1 MEIEGRKSKNIGV
14 ITLGGQEYDIFIA
27 KSEEQKRQGLQNFK
41 SLPKDE
47 GMLFV
52 INESN
57 PVETFFHMHNV
68 PFPLDMVFMDDEFK
82 VLDVKRGNPED
93 DKIEGVASYVLE
105 VNEDSGI
112 KPGDKADLDDDESHD
127 YVMKVLSPDGST
139 QMHLEGGERIVSRR
153 ETLILI
159 KKALKANASKEDK
172 DYKALGKYMFKVL
185 KGQDERPAEYVDGP
199 ESKKKED

>member
-1 MEIEGRKSKNIGV
+1 MEARKSKNIGT
-14 ITLGGQEYDIFIA
+14 IKLGGQEYDIFIA
-27 KSEEQKRQGLQNFK
+27 KSEEQKQKGLQHFK

-68 PFPLDMVFMDDEFK
+68 PFPLDMIFMDDEFK

-105 VNEDSGI
+105 VNADSGI
-112 KPGDKADLDDDESHD
+112 KPGDEADLEDDDED
-127 YVMKVLSPDGST
+127 YVMKVLAPDSSV
-139 QMHLEGGERIVSRR
+139 QMALKGGERIVSRR
-153 ETLILI
+153 ETLVLI
-159 KKALKANASKEDK
+159 KKALKADESKEDK
-172 DYKALGKYMFKVL
+172 DYKALGKYIFKVF
-185 KGQDERPAEYVDGP
+185 KGQDTRKPEYVNAP
-199 ESKKKED
+199 EKKEE

>member
-1 MEIEGRKSKNIGV
+1 MEAKRAKNIGS
-14 ITLGGQEYDIFIA
+14 IKLGGQEYNIFIA
-27 KSEEQKRQGLQNFK
+27 KSEEQKSKGLQHFK

-68 PFPLDMVFMDDEFK
+68 PFPLDMIFMDDEFK

-93 DKIEGVASYVLE
+93 DKIEGIASYVLE
-105 VNEDSGI
+105 VNADSGI
-112 KPGDKADLDDDESHD
+112 KPGDEADLEDDDED
-127 YVMKVLSPDGST
+127 YVMKVLSPDGT
-139 QMHLEGGERIVSRR
+139 VQMNLEGGERIVSRR
-153 ETLILI
+153 ETVVLI
-159 KKALKANASKEDK
+159 KKALKAAESKEDK

-185 KGQDERPAEYVDGP
+185 KGQNERPAEYVDAP
-199 ESKKKED
+199 ERKED

>member
-1 MEIEGRKSKNIGV
+1 MLEAKRTKNIGC
-14 ITLGGQEYDIFIA
+14 IKIGGQEYDIFIA

-68 PFPLDMVFMDDEFK
+68 PFPLDMIFMDDEFK

-93 DKIEGVASYVLE
+93 DKIEGKASYVLE
-105 VNEDSGI
+105 VNADSGI
-112 KPGDKADLDDDESHD
+112 KIGDEADLDDDDEE
-127 YVMKVLSPDGST
+127 YVMKVLSPDGNV
-139 QMHLEGGERIVSRR
+139 QMHLEGGERIVSRK
-153 ETLILI
+153 ETKVLI
-159 KKALKANASKEDK
+159 KKALKANVSKEDK
-172 DYKALGKYMFKVL
+172 DYKALGKYIFKVL
-185 KGQDERPAEYVDGP
+185 KGQDNREPDYVEGP
-199 ESKKKED
+199 KGKEDE

>member
-1 MEIEGRKSKNIGV
+1 MEARKSKNIGT
-14 ITLGGQEYDIFIA
+14 IKLGGQEYDIFIA
-27 KSEEQKRQGLQNFK
+27 KSEEQKQRGLQHFK

-68 PFPLDMVFMDDEFK
+68 PFPLDMIFMDDEFK

-93 DKIEGVASYVLE
+93 DKIEGIASYVLE
-105 VNEDSGI
+105 VNADSGI
-112 KPGDKADLDDDESHD
+112 KPGDEADLDDDDNEN
-127 YVMKVLSPDGST
+127 YVMKVLSPDGSV
-139 QMHLEGGERIVSRR
+139 QMHLKGGERIVSRR

-159 KKALKANASKEDK
+159 KKALKANESKEDK
-172 DYKALGKYMFKVL
+172 DYKALGKYIFKVL
-185 KGQDERPAEYVDGP
+185 KGQDNREPEYV
-199 ESKKKED
+199 ESPK

>member
-68 PFPLDMVFMDDEFK
+68 PFPLDMIFLDDEFK

-93 DKIEGVASYVLE
+93 DRIEGVASYVLE
-105 VNEDSGI
+105 VNADSGI
-112 KPGDKADLDDDESHD
+112 KVGDEADIEDDDED
-127 YVMKVLSPDGST
+127 YVMKVLSPDGT
-139 QMHLEGGERIVSRR
+139 VQMHLEGGERIVSRR
-153 ETLILI
+153 ETVILI
-159 KKALKANASKEDK
+159 KKALKAAESKEDK
-172 DYKALGKYMFKVL
+172 DYKALGKYIFKVL
-185 KGQDERPAEYVDGP
+185 KGQNERPTEYVDAP
-199 ESKKKED
+199 EKKED